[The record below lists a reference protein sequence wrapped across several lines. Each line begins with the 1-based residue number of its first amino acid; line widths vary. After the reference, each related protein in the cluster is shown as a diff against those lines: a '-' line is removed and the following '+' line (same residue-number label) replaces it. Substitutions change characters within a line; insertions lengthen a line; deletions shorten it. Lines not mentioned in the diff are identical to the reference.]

1 MCHQKKGTVVTPVS
15 TSLVVEMVVKNEGC
29 TITYT
34 PVGSIYVART
44 MRSLRENGN
53 EVVFGGE
60 GNGGLIFPD
69 HQFCRDG
76 GMTAAMM
83 VFILASTGQQLS
95 TLINALPK
103 RSMIKDKI
111 STSLGTHVLESLK
124 KVYSQDSL
132 DLTDGVKILRRDSWA
147 LVRASGTEPIIR
159 IIVDADTHNHGQ
171 VFYNELMDH
180 ITKITNR

>member
-1 MCHQKKGTVVTPVS
+1 
-15 TSLVVEMVVKNEGC
+15 
-29 TITYT
+29 
-34 PVGSIYVART
+34 
-44 MRSLRENGN
+44 MRSLIENGN

-83 VFILASTGQQLS
+83 VLILVSTGQQLS

-111 STSLGTHVLESLK
+111 STSRGTQVLESLK
-124 KVYSQDSL
+124 RVYSQDLL
-132 DLTDGVKILRRDSWA
+132 DLTDGVKIFREDSWA

-159 IIVDADTHNHGQ
+159 IILDSDSHIHGQ

-180 ITKITNR
+180 ISKITNR